1 MAEHKVG
8 MPQLDPAAWPTQL
21 FWLAVT
27 FIALYLIISRVVIP
41 RTGGAIEK
49 RKAAIDGDLAQ
60 AQKFKA
66 ETDAAIASYE
76 AALAEARGRAQAI
89 ALDSRN
95 KLTAEIDAERAKLDA
110 ALGAKIASAEKTI
123 AASKN
128 KALAD
133 VGEVAAEIA
142 GNIVSTL
149 IGAKV
154 TKTAVA
160 AAVAKAGKRG
170 AG

>member
-1 MAEHKVG
+1 MAEQKVG

-27 FIALYLIISRVVIP
+27 FITLYFIISRVVIP
-41 RTGGAIEK
+41 RTGGVIEK
-49 RKAAIDGDLAQ
+49 RKAAINGDLAQ
-60 AQKFKA
+60 ARKLKA
-66 ETDAAIASYE
+66 ETDAAVTSYE
-76 AALAEARGRAQAI
+76 AALAEARAKAQAI
-89 ALDSRN
+89 ALDNRN
-95 KLTAEIDAERAKLDA
+95 KLNGEIDAERAKLDA
-110 ALGAKIASAEKTI
+110 ALGSKIADAEKAI

-133 VGEVAAEIA
+133 VREVAADIA

-160 AAVAKAGKRG
+160 AAIAKATKQG
-170 AG
+170 AR

>member
-1 MAEHKVG
+1 
-8 MPQLDPAAWPTQL
+8 MPQLDPNAWPTQL

-27 FIALYLIISRVVIP
+27 FFALYFIMSRVAIP

-49 RKAAIDGDLAQ
+49 RKAAINGDLAQ
-60 AQKFKA
+60 AQKLKA
-66 ETDAAIASYE
+66 ETDAAVASYE
-76 AALAEARGRAQAI
+76 AALAQARGKAQAI
-89 ALDSRN
+89 ALDNRN
-95 KLTAEIDAERAKLDA
+95 KLNAEIDAERAKLDA
-110 ALGAKIASAEKTI
+110 ALGSKIADAEKAI

-133 VGEVAAEIA
+133 VREVAADIA
-142 GNIVSTL
+142 ADIVSTL

-160 AAVAKAGKRG
+160 AAVAKATKQG